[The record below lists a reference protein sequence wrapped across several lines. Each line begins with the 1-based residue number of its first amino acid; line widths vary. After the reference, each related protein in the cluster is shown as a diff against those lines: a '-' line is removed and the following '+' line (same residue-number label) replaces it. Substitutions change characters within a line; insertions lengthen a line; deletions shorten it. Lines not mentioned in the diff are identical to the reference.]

1 MTPSI
6 QNSLPL
12 RIVPVSNKADLADFI
27 RLPAAIFKDDP
38 HWIPPLFLERK
49 IHLSPKHNPYFQH
62 AKSQAWIAWR
72 GDVAVGRISA
82 QIDDLHLAQH
92 HDATGFFGM
101 LDAEDKQE
109 TFAALIAT
117 AEQWLAEQG
126 MRRVRGPFNLSI
138 NEETGLLI
146 DGFADPPVFMM
157 SHALPYYRE
166 HIEQCGYHKAADT
179 LAYLINP
186 NFVAPPVMQR
196 LLKMASERVTV
207 RTLDRKRFDEEI
219 MLLRDIFNDA
229 WSENWGFVPFTEAEF
244 KELGQNL
251 KFLLHDEY
259 IQIAEVDGEAAGF
272 IIGMPNINEAIRDLN
287 GKLFPFG
294 WLKLLWRLKVRG
306 PASGRVPLM
315 GVRKKF
321 QKTRLG
327 PGLAFLIIDAVRN
340 ELHKCGAHR
349 LELSWILEDNAG
361 MRNIIESIGGTAY
374 KRYRVYEREL

>member
-1 MTPSI
+1 MTPTI
-6 QNSLPL
+6 QTSSAL
-12 RIVPVSNKADLADFI
+12 RIVPVSNKADLAEFI

-38 HWIPPLFLERK
+38 QWIPPLFLERK

-62 AKSQAWIAWR
+62 AKSQSWLAWR

-82 QIDDLHLAQH
+82 QVDQMHLAQH

-101 LDAEDKQE
+101 LDAEDNQE
-109 TFAALIAT
+109 TFAALMTT

-207 RTLDRKRFDEEI
+207 RTLDRSRFDEEI

-229 WSENWGFVPFTEAEF
+229 WSDNWGFVPFTEAEF
-244 KELGQNL
+244 KALGQNL

-259 IQIAEVDGEAAGF
+259 IQIAEVDGEAAAF
-272 IIGMPNINEAIRDLN
+272 IIGMPNINEAIRDLK

-294 WLKLLWRLKVRG
+294 WLKLIWRLKIKG

-340 ELHKCGAHR
+340 ELHKRGAHR

-374 KRYRVYEREL
+374 KRYRVYERDL

>member
-1 MTPSI
+1 MTHTI
-6 QNSLPL
+6 QTSSAL
-12 RIVPVSNKADLADFI
+12 RIVPISNKADLAEFI
-27 RLPAAIFKDDP
+27 RLPAAVFKDDP
-38 HWIPPLFLERK
+38 QWISPLFLERK

-62 AKSQAWIAWR
+62 AKSQSWLAWR

-82 QIDDLHLAQH
+82 QVDQMHLAQH

-101 LDAEDKQE
+101 LDAEDNQA
-109 TFAALIAT
+109 TFAALMAT

-207 RTLDRKRFDEEI
+207 RTLDRSRFDEEI

-229 WSENWGFVPFTEAEF
+229 WSDNWGFVPFTEAEF

-272 IIGMPNINEAIRDLN
+272 IIGMPNINEAIRDLK

-294 WLKLLWRLKVRG
+294 WLKLIWRLKIKG

-340 ELHKCGAHR
+340 ELHKRGAHR